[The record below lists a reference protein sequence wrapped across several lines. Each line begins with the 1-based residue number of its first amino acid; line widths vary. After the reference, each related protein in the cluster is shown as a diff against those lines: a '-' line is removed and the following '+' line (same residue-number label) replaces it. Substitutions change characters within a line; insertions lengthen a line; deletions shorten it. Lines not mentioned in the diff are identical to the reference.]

1 MSTFKT
7 RLITGIFIVAVY
19 AIMYFLGATA
29 VTAFTTLMM
38 LFAIVELRNAFK
50 NIDVKINYVPIMIA
64 VFLKAALSYVIKTF
78 ESTSFLIPFEQLIFA
93 ILVLT
98 LFITYIFDLTEKRL
112 LNFGMSLMTALYI
125 VYIGTFFSNYT
136 SENHHYFLVIFAI
149 TTGADVFA
157 YLGGSLFGKK
167 KLCPKV
173 SPKKTVEGAACGL
186 LGAIGLGLI
195 PIHFLF
201 PSVKIDIKLIAALLI
216 LGILAEL
223 GDLFASGI
231 KRATGIK
238 DYGDLLPGHGG
249 ILDRFDSLLFVSFGL
264 YIIFI
269 EMGIL

>member
-38 LFAIVELRNAFK
+38 LFAIVELRNAFR

-112 LNFGMSLMTALYI
+112 LNFGMSLMT
-125 VYIGTFFSNYT
+125 
-136 SENHHYFLVIFAI
+136 
-149 TTGADVFA
+149 
-157 YLGGSLFGKK
+157 
-167 KLCPKV
+167 
-173 SPKKTVEGAACGL
+173 
-186 LGAIGLGLI
+186 
-195 PIHFLF
+195 
-201 PSVKIDIKLIAALLI
+201 
-216 LGILAEL
+216 
-223 GDLFASGI
+223 
-231 KRATGIK
+231 
-238 DYGDLLPGHGG
+238 
-249 ILDRFDSLLFVSFGL
+249 GL
-264 YIIFI
+264 YRDFFLELHERESPLFSRDFRNNNRCGCVCIFGRLALWK
-269 EMGIL
+269 EEALSESFAEKNCGRSSLWTFGSDWTWTYSDSFSFSKCKNRHKVNRSAFDTWNFS